1 MYTHTAVH
9 GYTILNLTHCLI
21 AVPFRRVYSYTH
33 THIDVKSL
41 APPSVGVESSARAE
55 VSCGRDSTR
64 TIESSRQ
71 IEKRDKVDTEKMGAQ
86 KIQYKENV
94 KRHYQRRIR

>member
-1 MYTHTAVH
+1 MYTV
-9 GYTILNLTHCLI
+9 I
-21 AVPFRRVYSYTH
+21 H

-41 APPSVGVESSARAE
+41 APPSVGVESSSRAE
-55 VSCGRDSTR
+55 VSCGQDSTQ

-71 IEKRDKVDTEKMGAQ
+71 IEERDKVDKEKMGAQ

-94 KRHYQRRIR
+94 KRALPKEY